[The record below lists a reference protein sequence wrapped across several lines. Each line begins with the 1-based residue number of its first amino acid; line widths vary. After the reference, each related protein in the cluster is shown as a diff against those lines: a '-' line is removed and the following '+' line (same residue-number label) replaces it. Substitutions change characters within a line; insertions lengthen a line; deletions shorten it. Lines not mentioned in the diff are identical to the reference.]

1 RLLVTDEGRHALR
14 QRRVGTGQVHAG
26 RQVAGVEG
34 RVLVR
39 RAGILQPEQLA
50 VDHRQHVVAMESI
63 LRIKLVVAEAREDL
77 ALRMQPVGAR
87 LETRRAVVG
96 QLAIEL
102 VLAGTGGKYR
112 VVLEVAIE
120 KAVRRRSQRAAGDG
134 GRGLC
139 GCGGGRWC
147 GLRGW
152 RWRGRAAGKECRGG
166 DGGQR
171 EYAECA
177 HGRSSPGW
185 KAQPR
190 CY

>member
-1 RLLVTDEGRHALR
+1 
-14 QRRVGTGQVHAG
+14 
-26 RQVAGVEG
+26 
-34 RVLVR
+34 
-39 RAGILQPEQLA
+39 
-50 VDHRQHVVAMESI
+50 
-63 LRIKLVVAEAREDL
+63 REDL

-120 KAVRRRSQRAAGDG
+120 KAVHRRSQRAAGDG

-171 EYAECA
+171 EYTECA

-190 CY
+190 CYGIPMQSRRNRPRRPEAKGNRQVDEALPVVCSPISVISVDGSCRTCARIGSGVPGPDGILNSARLPI

>member
-1 RLLVTDEGRHALR
+1 ALC
-14 QRRVGTGQVHAG
+14 
-26 RQVAGVEG
+26 
-34 RVLVR
+34 
-39 RAGILQPEQLA
+39 
-50 VDHRQHVVAMESI
+50 
-63 LRIKLVVAEAREDL
+63 
-77 ALRMQPVGAR
+77 MQPVGAR

-96 QLAIEL
+96 QLAVEL

-120 KAVRRRSQRAAGDG
+120 KTVYRRSQRGAGFG
-134 GRGLC
+134 GRWLC

-152 RWRGRAAGKECRGG
+152 RWRGRAAGQECRGG

-171 EYAECA
+171 EYTECA

-190 CY
+190 CSGIPMQSRTRGTRHPRTSENRRGLTKCLAADPCGQRGDLPIEPESFLLHRVPGAADKACIADGSVCVAVCRGAWRVR